1 MPNQTVKNGLNATKI
16 KLSQMNFF
24 LEKQLKKI
32 FMYLLAPFILHNFRK
47 TLTVDP
53 ELRGCAIFG
62 PKIAHLSWTKFF
74 STNHFHYSGHAPSF
88 SLGDGGGEISQKPL
102 LGGGESDIFI
112 LEGEVILLGG
122 GVILLWESRNFE
134 VKIKI
139 A

>member
-1 MPNQTVKNGLNATKI
+1 MTWLNLTMPDEAVKNGVNATKI

-62 PKIAHLSWTKFF
+62 SKIPHLSCTKLFV
-74 STNHFHYSGHAPSF
+74 TNHCYYSGHAPSS
-88 SLGDGGGEISQKPL
+88 SL
-102 LGGGESDIFI
+102 
-112 LEGEVILLGG
+112 
-122 GVILLWESRNFE
+122 R
-134 VKIKI
+134 
-139 A
+139 